1 MFGFRGG
8 KARWSRPHP
17 PVIPEPLPPP
27 PGGDEASVNR
37 TKNQVAK
44 LDEMIDAALDKRKLD
59 DAATLAGIKAR
70 LWPLAQP
77 TAGSLKPGRV
87 QRQARPEVQPTPT
100 DPA

>member
-1 MFGFRGG
+1 M
-8 KARWSRPHP
+8 S
-17 PVIPEPLPPP
+17 IE
-27 PGGDEASVNR
+27 R
-37 TKNQVAK
+37 TKSQVAK
-44 LDEMIDAALDKRKLD
+44 LDQMIDEALDKPNLKR
-59 DAATLAGIKAR
+59 AALLAGIKAR